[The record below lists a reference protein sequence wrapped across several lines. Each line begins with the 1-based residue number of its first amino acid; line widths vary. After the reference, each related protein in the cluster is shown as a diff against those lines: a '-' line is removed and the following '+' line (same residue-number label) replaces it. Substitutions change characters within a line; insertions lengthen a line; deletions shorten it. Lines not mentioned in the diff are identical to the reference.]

1 MNGVGGP
8 QKAMFKRIAVAY
20 NESPEARSALAS
32 GIHLAKTLGAELRTV
47 TIVQGLPVYTASVAA
62 LDEVVT
68 TDRLE
73 AYDKLQSEARE
84 AALREGVQL
93 VAHLLEG
100 DEVDTFVR
108 FLVEYKTDLLVIGL
122 HHHLF
127 RISCLW
133 SEAYELAHEAPC
145 SVLGVH

>member
-1 MNGVGGP
+1 
-8 QKAMFKRIAVAY
+8 MFKRIAVAY
-20 NESPEARSALAS
+20 NESPEARCALAS
-32 GIHLAKTLGAELRTV
+32 AIQLARTLGAELRTV
-47 TIVQGLPVYTASVAA
+47 TIVQGLPANMYSVAA

-68 TDRLE
+68 SDRLE

-93 VAHLLEG
+93 VPHLLEG

-108 FLVEYKTDLLVIGL
+108 FLVEYKIDLLVVGL
-122 HHHLF
+122 QHHSSP
-127 RISCLW
+127 ISCLW
-133 SEAYELAHEAPC
+133 STVCELAHGAPC